1 MLKETAELGYKPRE
15 LAPGRGLLVCVNAGK
30 QGRVG
35 KFTQGDLCSD
45 RRQSGVGRDKGG
57 GNA

>member
-1 MLKETAELGYKPRE
+1 MLKETAELGYKPRQ
-15 LAPGRGLLVCVNAGK
+15 LAPELRLLVCVNAGK

-35 KFTQGDLCSD
+35 KFIQGDLCSD
-45 RRQSGVGRDKGG
+45 RRQSGVGSDKGG